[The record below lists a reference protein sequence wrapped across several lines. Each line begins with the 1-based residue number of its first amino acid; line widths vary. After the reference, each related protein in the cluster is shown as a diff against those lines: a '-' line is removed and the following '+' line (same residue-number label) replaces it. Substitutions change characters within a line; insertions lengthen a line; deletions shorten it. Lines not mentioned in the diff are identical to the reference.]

1 MAAGVGPTG
10 CYNLG
15 MSTALDEAIARLRD
29 ATCGTEYENSLF
41 LVGGYVRDK
50 RLGIPPA
57 EDLDLVLEGNAC
69 ALASFL
75 FRKGVSSH
83 APVLYPRFG
92 TARIQVAGVPV
103 EIVGARR
110 ETYDPFSRKPHVV
123 QTDLATDALRRD
135 FTVNTLLENL
145 HTGEVSDP
153 LGCGMDD
160 LSRRVLRTPLD
171 PHRTFRDDPLR
182 MLRAVRLACRLDFS
196 IAQDCQEA
204 IRAEAERLRIIS
216 GERIR
221 DELTKML
228 THPSAGTALRQLES
242 LGLLA
247 AFAPELQAM
256 VGCEQN
262 WAHVHDVWEH
272 TVVAVEALPPDASLP
287 LRLATLLH
295 DVGKPLTKSVDED
308 GRIRFFDHQIAGLS
322 PARAFLRRLKFPSDV
337 IADTLELV
345 RLHMRPGGY
354 SPQWTDGAVRRLLR
368 DAGKLFDD
376 LLILC
381 RADAAARRNDIEV
394 PDLDS
399 LEERA
404 RRVETDFHATDAK
417 SPLTGR
423 EIMDA
428 LGIQPG
434 DEVGRLK
441 DELTEAVLDGRL
453 AMGDKE
459 GALRMLRA
467 LHGE

>member
-1 MAAGVGPTG
+1 
-10 CYNLG
+10 
-15 MSTALDEAIARLRD
+15 MSTALDRAIAQLRN
-29 ATCGTEYENSLF
+29 ATYGTEYENSLF

-50 RLGIPPA
+50 HLGLPPS

-69 ALASFL
+69 NLASFL
-75 FRKGVSSH
+75 FHRGASSH

-92 TARIQVAGVPV
+92 TARIQVEGVPV

-123 QTDLATDALRRD
+123 QTDLASDALRRD

-145 HTGEVSDP
+145 HTGEISDP
-153 LGCGMDD
+153 LGCGMED
-160 LSRRVLRTPLD
+160 LSKRILRTPRE
-171 PHRTFRDDPLR
+171 PQRTFRDDPLR
-182 MLRAVRLACRLDFS
+182 MLRAVRLACRLGFS
-196 IAQDCQEA
+196 IAEDCELA
-204 IRAEAERLRIIS
+204 IQAEAGRLRIIS

-228 THPSAGTALRQLES
+228 LHASAGTALRKLER
-242 LGLLA
+242 LGLLT

-262 WAHVHDVWEH
+262 WAHIYDVWEH
-272 TVVAVEALPPDASLP
+272 TVVAVERLPHDASLP

-308 GRIRFFDHQIAGLS
+308 GRIRFYDHQSAGIA
-322 PARAFLRRLKFPSDV
+322 PAKAFLRRLRFPNDV
-337 IADTLELV
+337 IADTLGLI

-368 DAGKLFDD
+368 DAGPLFDE
-376 LLILC
+376 LLVLC
-381 RADAAARRNDIEV
+381 RADAAARRDDLEA
-394 PDLDS
+394 PDLDG

-404 RRVETDFHATDAK
+404 RKVEADFHAADAK
-417 SPLTGR
+417 SPLSGR

-428 LGIQPG
+428 LGIPPG

-467 LHGE
+467 RHGG

>member
-1 MAAGVGPTG
+1 
-10 CYNLG
+10 
-15 MSTALDEAIARLRD
+15 MSTALDEAIAKLRD
-29 ATCGTEYENSLF
+29 ATSGTEYENSLF

-57 EDLDLVLEGNAC
+57 DDLDLVLEGNAC
-69 ALASFL
+69 TLASFL
-75 FRKGVSSH
+75 FHRSVSSH

-92 TARIQVAGVPV
+92 TARVQVAGVPV

-145 HTGEVSDP
+145 HTGEMFDP
-153 LGCGMDD
+153 LGRGMED
-160 LSRRVLRTPLD
+160 LSQRILRTPLE
-171 PHRTFRDDPLR
+171 PQRTFRDDPLR
-182 MLRAVRLACRLDFS
+182 MLRAVRLACKLGFA
-196 IAQDCQEA
+196 IAEDCEEA
-204 IRAEAERLRIIS
+204 IRVEADRLRIVS

-228 THPSAGTALRQLES
+228 LHASAGTALRRLER

-262 WAHVHDVWEH
+262 GVHICDVWEH
-272 TVVAVEALPPDASLP
+272 TVLAVEGLPPDASLP
-287 LRLATLLH
+287 LRLATVLH

-308 GRIRFFDHQIAGLS
+308 GRIRFYDHQVAGLA
-322 PARAFLRRLKFPSDV
+322 PAKAFLRRLKFPNHV
-337 IADTLELV
+337 TADTLNLV

-368 DAGKLFDD
+368 DAGPLFDD

-381 RADAAARRNDIEV
+381 RADAAARRVDLAP
-394 PDLDS
+394 PDLDG

-404 RRVETDFHATDAK
+404 RKVATDFHADDAK
-417 SPLTGR
+417 SPLSGR

-441 DELTEAVLDGRL
+441 NELTEAVLDGRL
-453 AMGDKE
+453 AKGDKE

-467 LHGE
+467 MREG